1 MTLAALEGWAAD
13 ITRSGKVGR
22 VGIGA
27 EDLEQV
33 TPWLRATGITSVQLP
48 YGVLDPQ
55 AADDVIPAAQSAGMT
70 VIARG
75 VLGAGL
81 LDARVAPD
89 ELRRRTEKWPVI
101 EALRRAADEL
111 GVTGVQV
118 AIWYVRA
125 NTGVDTILV
134 GTTSTANADEAIAA
148 MATPLPGPDVI
159 AAIHDVATGAR

>member
-1 MTLAALEGWAAD
+1 M
-13 ITRSGKVGR
+13 
-22 VGIGA
+22 
-27 EDLEQV
+27 
-33 TPWLRATGITSVQLP
+33 QLP

-55 AADDVIPAAQSAGMT
+55 AADEVIPAAQSAGMA

-81 LDARVAPD
+81 LDERLSPD
-89 ELRRRTEKWPVI
+89 
-101 EALRRAADEL
+101 RAAASEPRSGRSSRSCAAAPTRL
-111 GVTGVQV
+111 GVSAVQL

-125 NTGVDTILV
+125 NSGVDTILV